1 MRSEQMRHAAVTMFL
16 LLAPVPAV
24 HAAGTAVGPLLARVK
39 AVGREGAG
47 NADAARAWRELAQ
60 AGPEALP
67 DLLAGLDDADL
78 TAANWVRAAVDAVAE
93 HTLNAGKPLP
103 AAALEAF
110 VKDTGHAATARR
122 LAYDWLC
129 RADPTTPD
137 RLLPGMLHD
146 PGAELRRDAVARA
159 LKEAEGLLAR
169 GDKPAATAAFRK
181 ALSGA
186 CDRDQVERI
195 AQALHGLGVEVD
207 LARHF
212 GFVRRWMLIAP
223 FDNTGEAGYARAY
236 PPEEVFDPAA
246 TYKGKG
252 GAEARWRPDAT
263 KDPYGVVDLNQVLG
277 RQKGVVAYACAE
289 IVSPEERPVQVRVG
303 CINAVKVFLNGKPI
317 FGREEYHH
325 GMYLDQYVASGTL
338 KAGRNELLLKVCQNE
353 QSEVWA
359 QEWRFQARL
368 CDAAGAAVPF
378 TVADM
383 PGAKKE
389 RREAQR

>member
-1 MRSEQMRHAAVTMFL
+1 MRRNLLLSLAAVAA
-16 LLAPVPAV
+16 LLAPAAGV
-24 HAAGTAVGPLLARVK
+24 HAAGVAVGPLVARIK
-39 AVGREGAG
+39 AIGREGAG
-47 NADAARAWRELAQ
+47 NAEAARAWRALAHL
-60 AGPEALP
+60 GPEALP
-67 DLLAGLDDADL
+67 DLLAALDDADP
-78 TAANWVRAAVDAVAE
+78 TAANWLGAAVDAVAE
-93 HTLNAGKPLP
+93 RTLNAGKPLP

-110 VKDTGHAATARR
+110 VKDTRHAATARR
-122 LAYDWLC
+122 LAYEWLC
-129 RADPTTPD
+129 RADPGTPD
-137 RLLPGMLHD
+137 RLVPGMLHD

-159 LKEAEGLLAR
+159 LKEADALFAR
-169 GDKPAATAAFRK
+169 GDKGAATAAFRK

-186 CDRDQVERI
+186 CDRDQVERA
-195 AQALHGLGVEVD
+195 AQALKGLGVEVD

-223 FDNTGEAGYARAY
+223 FDNTAEAGYARAY
-236 PPEEVFDPAA
+236 PPEEVVDLAT

-252 GAEARWRPDAT
+252 GAEARWRPEAT
-263 KDPYGVVDLNQVLG
+263 KDPYGIVDLNQPLG
-277 RQKGVVAYACAE
+277 RQKGVVAYAFAE

-325 GMYLDQYVASGTL
+325 GIYLDQYVASGTL
-338 KAGRNELLLKVCQNE
+338 KAGRNELLLKICQNE

-378 TVADM
+378 TVVNE
-383 PGAKKE
+383 PEAKKG